1 MDCGNCILGISVY
14 LEWRVCTDAQN
25 EAGYDR
31 TGGIGWNQLLM
42 WINPPLPKAETC
54 LSQNDINKICIE
66 GPLVTTVK
74 NILHICDGG
83 EEGVCL

>member
-1 MDCGNCILGISVY
+1 MLRMRQGMVDCGNCILGISVY

-42 WINPPLPKAETC
+42 WINPP
-54 LSQNDINKICIE
+54 SQKLR
-66 GPLVTTVK
+66 LVFRKMTS
-74 NILHICDGG
+74 IRFA
-83 EEGVCL
+83 